1 MFHSSGGGNGVRAGN
16 GDVPRAHIAE
26 IQRSRML
33 DAALEAIDEVGY
45 AHLTVA
51 QVISR
56 ARVSRKTFYDVFA
69 DREDCFVA
77 IFDEAVERARRVAAE
92 AFETGDCWRSGMRA
106 AVAALLEMAD
116 EEPQLARLCVV
127 ESLAAGDAVLER
139 RARVLAQAAAGI
151 DLARGAPGAE
161 DPPAATAEFLVGGAL
176 AILHGRMRDRSSG
189 PVSGFQGELM
199 SMIVLPYLGQDA
211 AAAELR
217 DACAQ
222 HEGRGRAG
230 ARPRRDPLQGLN
242 MRLTYRT
249 MRVLEVV
256 ASKPGA
262 SNREIAQVAGISDQG
277 QISKLLGR
285 LARLDLVENL
295 GEGQPQ
301 GARNAWRLTSRGRMV
316 ESIGHP
322 R

>member
-1 MFHSSGGGNGVRAGN
+1 MFNASGLREAEAGN
-16 GDVPRAHIAE
+16 GDMPRAHIAE

-33 DAALEAIDEVGY
+33 NAALEAIDEVGY

-69 DREDCFVA
+69 DREDCFMA
-77 IFDEAVERARRVAAE
+77 IFDEAVERAREQGRE
-92 AFETGDCWRSGMRA
+92 AYTQGEDWRSGVHA
-106 AVAALLEMAD
+106 ALAALLEMAD
-116 EEPQLARLCVV
+116 AEPQLARLCVV

-139 RARVLAQAAAGI
+139 RERTVAAIAAGI
-151 DLARGAPGAE
+151 DLARRERGAGK
-161 DPPAATAEFLVGGAL
+161 PPPITAEFLAGG
-176 AILHGRMRDRSSG
+176 ILGVLHERLRDRAGG
-189 PVSGFQGELM
+189 PVSGLLGELM
-199 SMIVLPYLGQDA
+199 SMLVLPFFGAEA
-211 AAAELR
+211 AARERESCPAAR
-217 DACAQ
+217 N
-222 HEGRGRAG
+222 GRARAG
-230 ARPRRDPLQGLN
+230 ERARTDPLEGLN

-256 ASKPGA
+256 AEKPGA
-262 SNREIAQVAGISDQG
+262 SNREIAQYAGISDQG

-301 GARNAWRLTSRGRMV
+301 GARNSWQLTARGRLV
-316 ESIGHP
+316 EGIGRP